1 MRETIDMSEKHAT
14 AGEPG
19 PERICHEALAQ
30 GHFRIQRC
38 GACSRHV
45 FFPRVLCPHC
55 GADRLV
61 WTTPSGRGT
70 VYSTTVLRR
79 KPDAGGDLNLALI
92 DLEEGVRMMSRVEG
106 MAPEQVRI
114 GMPVRARII
123 EHNGQ
128 PLVVFAAEGAAA

>member
-1 MRETIDMSEKHAT
+1 MSDKHAMP
-14 AGEPG
+14 GEPG
-19 PERICHEALAQ
+19 PERIYHEALAQ

-38 GACSRHV
+38 AACSRHV

-55 GADRLV
+55 GADRLD
-61 WTTPSGRGT
+61 WTTASGRGT

-123 EHNGQ
+123 EHHGQ
-128 PLVVFAAEGAAA
+128 PLVVFAAEGDAA